1 MMPIE
6 QLRLELRGEK
16 YMNIVEKA
24 LKNDELRLLL
34 EGRDE
39 YKLENDSWASISAPI
54 DWTRVIPLVYKE
66 YEKLQDVRI
75 IEMYTKAIRE
85 MLLGDAEEVYCG
97 VAVLYFQIL
106 REQTNRSPFSVQ
118 YEDFV
123 KIATTAISQNEI
135 QLKAIK
141 KWAGETSDDGLWSEI
156 QRYRKLL
163 SSKFGIII

>member
-1 MMPIE
+1 
-6 QLRLELRGEK
+6 
-16 YMNIVEKA
+16 MNIVEKA
-24 LKNDELRLLL
+24 LEKNELRLLL
-34 EGRDE
+34 EGKDE

-66 YEKLQDVRI
+66 YEKTNDVRI
-75 IEMYTKAIRE
+75 KEMYTEAIRE

-118 YEDFV
+118 CEDFV
-123 KIATTAISQNEI
+123 EIATTAISQKET

-141 KWAGETSDDGLWSEI
+141 KWAGQTSEDGLWSEI

-163 SSKFGIII
+163 FSKFGIVV